1 MDRVKQAF
9 SIELV
14 EGLKRAYGGHLP
26 SMAKVA
32 RDFSLKS
39 PHLPHISSETIRK
52 WIRGES
58 LPHIARMQV
67 LIDWLGPQMAIPF
80 EQPVMALQFAQQKA
94 TGQTKHHGNEYGHSN
109 LVTLP
114 VSQHPIHDQLIGII
128 DQLNEKEC
136 KSILSIAKLLA
147 EKHITEES
155 TIVASHNG
163 HDKVEV

>member
-14 EGLKRAYGGHLP
+14 DSLKHIYGGRLP
-26 SMAKVA
+26 SISKIA

-58 LPHIARMQV
+58 LPHISRMQV

-80 EQPVMALQFAQQKA
+80 EQPVMALQFAKKRDAEAISQN
-94 TGQTKHHGNEYGHSN
+94 GNGHSN
-109 LVTLP
+109 LAP
-114 VSQHPIHDQLIGII
+114 IEPHPIHDQLVNII

-136 KSILSIAKLLA
+136 QSILAIAKLLA
-147 EKHITEES
+147 EKHTTETVSE
-155 TIVASHNG
+155 ALSHNG
-163 HDKVEV
+163 HETKET

>member
-1 MDRVKQAF
+1 VDRVKQAF

-14 EGLKRAYGGHLP
+14 DSLKHIYGGRLP
-26 SMAKVA
+26 SISKIA

-58 LPHIARMQV
+58 LPHISRMQV

-80 EQPVMALQFAQQKA
+80 EQPVMALQFAKKRDAEAISQN
-94 TGQTKHHGNEYGHSN
+94 GNGHSN
-109 LVTLP
+109 LAP
-114 VSQHPIHDQLIGII
+114 IESHPIHDQLVNII

-136 KSILSIAKLLA
+136 QSILAIAKLLA
-147 EKHITEES
+147 EKHSVENETS
-155 TIVASHNG
+155 TLIHNG
-163 HDKVEV
+163 HETKET